1 MFNDCF
7 CIFNFYLLKNGQILL
22 FAFFNKYL
30 IFIEDQSDQYPFS
43 FHLIN
48 PNHLKKLKNCIL
60 TYFYFNVLST
70 FLHQSNRLPY
80 LETDCKI
87 KVKSVH
93 SFVKSVNSFEYKEDI
108 YMKYEYENN
117 MKTCEIIRVF
127 L

>member
-1 MFNDCF
+1 M
-7 CIFNFYLLKNGQILL
+7 
-22 FAFFNKYL
+22 
-30 IFIEDQSDQYPFS
+30 S
-43 FHLIN
+43 FPL
-48 PNHLKKLKNCIL
+48 
-60 TYFYFNVLST
+60 

-93 SFVKSVNSFEYKEDI
+93 SFEYKEDV